1 MKLFG
6 SLYDVVMRWSAH
18 KHAPWYLGGVSFIEA
33 IFFPVPVVFMLV
45 PMVAARPSRGIY
57 LAALATVTSVLGG
70 LFGYLLGHFLIDAVF
85 PLIEQWGHADS
96 YELAREWFDRWGFWA
111 LFLAGVSPIPYKIFT
126 IAAGSLSMALLPFI
140 GASLIGRAGQFFLA
154 AGFVM
159 LLGPKVEPMVRRY
172 VEWLG
177 WAVLVLAVVIYL
189 FIH

>member
-6 SLYDVVMRWSAH
+6 SLYDLVMRWSAH
-18 KHAPWYLGGVSFIEA
+18 RHASRYLGGVSFIEA

-45 PMVAARPSRGIY
+45 PMVAAQPARGVY
-57 LAALATVTSVLGG
+57 LASLATATSVLGG
-70 LFGYLLGHFLIDAVF
+70 VFGYLLGLFLIEAVF
-85 PLIEQWGHADS
+85 PWIVQWGHADS
-96 YELAREWFDRWGFWA
+96 YELARAWFDRWGFWA
-111 LFLAGVSPIPYKIFT
+111 LFLAGISPIPYKIFT

-154 AGFVM
+154 AGLVM

-177 WAVLVLAVVIYL
+177 WGVLVLAIVIYL